1 MALLLRQKEYAM
13 YRLIVLCIIAAM
25 LSACQGVQHRSTDAM
40 EVKKMGVNGFE
51 LSYVEEGKGDT
62 VVFVHGASGDW
73 RTWEGLRPIMSN
85 QYHYVAL
92 SRRYHYPNAWT
103 DDGTNYTMTQHV
115 EDVATF
121 IRSLNVGK
129 VHLVGGSWGGRVAG
143 YLVLRYP
150 ELVRSVILS
159 DPAMID
165 PVSADGKAALGAYQK
180 DIGKS
185 REAAKKGDARQ
196 SATLLFDAVQD
207 EPGAFDKAP
216 PVQQQRWLDNA
227 KTLAP
232 MYTGAAQA
240 PVTCEQLAAIK
251 VPVLVMSGEKTR
263 AIFRYGNERLISCLP
278 KGTATA
284 IVPNSTHRWYP
295 ENPAGGAEAILA
307 FIAEH

>member
-1 MALLLRQKEYAM
+1 
-13 YRLIVLCIIAAM
+13 
-25 LSACQGVQHRSTDAM
+25 M

-62 VVFVHGASGDW
+62 VVFVHGAGADW

-85 QYHYVAL
+85 KYHYVAL

-121 IRSLNVGK
+121 IRNLSVGK
-129 VHLVGGSWGGRVAG
+129 VHLVGASWGGRVAG
-143 YLVLRYP
+143 YLVLSYP
-150 ELVRSVILS
+150 ELVRSVTLS
-159 DPAMID
+159 DPALIA
-165 PVSADGKAALGAYQK
+165 PVSVDGKAALAAYQK
-180 DIGKS
+180 DLGKS

-196 SATLLFDAVQD
+196 AAILLFDAVLD

-216 PVQQQRWLDNA
+216 PVQQQRFLDNA

-232 MYTGAAQA
+232 MYTGAAPA

-251 VPVLVMSGEKTR
+251 VPVLVMRGENTR
-263 AIFRYGNERLISCLP
+263 AIFRYGNETLISCLP

-284 IVPNSTHRWYP
+284 VVPHSPHVWYP
-295 ENPAGGAEAILA
+295 INPADGAEAILA